1 MALFRDRIQSI
12 WSYVSPRKTVERRD
26 KEFKIPAIPVK
37 STPLKRRV
45 ETPESREMSPE
56 SRIKSWKVRT
66 PSPQS
71 DLDGDLDMDRTLLPP
86 SPPTSAKLLEDF
98 EGDTLVASPSVHAS
112 DKTGASAEE
121 WNANEDTIAVDD
133 GNFMD
138 TRIDVGVEKQRR
150 EEQGR
155 QLRDAGWPADA
166 VFLFQKLGL
175 RGMEPLLPM
184 DWVNDLDTLP
194 ADLFTSRPDRAFLS
208 PAHGSGY
215 RGKYKP
221 AAYANTRKLTN
232 ISTTSS

>member
-1 MALFRDRIQSI
+1 MTLFRDRIQSI
-12 WSYVSPRKTVERRD
+12 WSFVSPRKTVERRD
-26 KEFKIPAIPVK
+26 KEFKVPAKPIK

-45 ETPESREMSPE
+45 ATPESREMSPE
-56 SRIKSWKVRT
+56 SRVKSWKVRT

-71 DLDGDLDMDRTLLPP
+71 DLDGDLDMDHTLLPP
-86 SPPTSAKLLEDF
+86 SPPTSAKQLDDF

-112 DKTGASAEE
+112 DKTGASTEE

-133 GNFMD
+133 GNFMG
-138 TRIDVGVEKQRR
+138 TTIDVTAEKQRR

-175 RGMEPLLPM
+175 RGMEPLLHM

-194 ADLFTSRPDRAFLS
+194 QDLFTWRRDRAFLS

-215 RGKYKP
+215 RGEYKP
-221 AAYANTRKLTN
+221 ALVNNAQKLTK
-232 ISTTSS
+232 I

>member
-1 MALFRDRIQSI
+1 MALFRDRLQSI

-26 KEFKIPAIPVK
+26 KEFKVPAKPIK

-45 ETPESREMSPE
+45 ESPESREMSPE

-71 DLDGDLDMDRTLLPP
+71 DLDGDLDMDHTLLPP
-86 SPPTSAKLLEDF
+86 SPPTSAKLMEDF

-138 TRIDVGVEKQRR
+138 TTIDVMAEKQRR

-155 QLRDAGWPADA
+155 QLRKAGWPADA

-175 RGMEPLLPM
+175 RGMEPLLLM

-194 ADLFTSRPDRAFLS
+194 EYLFTAKEDRAFLR
-208 PAHGSGY
+208 PAHGSSY
-215 RGKYKP
+215 RGKY
-221 AAYANTRKLTN
+221 
-232 ISTTSS
+232 STAVCASFKS